1 MRLMFR
7 STLQM
12 HQIKQ
17 AHRGIPGLGVL
28 PLFAPNTVSVKIL
41 FPLFAASC
49 LQSAVEVECKTEEG
63 QRRHRQLPLSTPFL
77 PLKGKTRGT
86 LKSRWASAPDCQRY
100 PPSGPSKGQICSW
113 QQRSPGFEKG
123 LCAPPGLAAPRAAP
137 AAQRRTVPPA
147 SAAAA
152 QQLRGKRPGSALPGA
167 LARL

>member
-1 MRLMFR
+1 
-7 STLQM
+7 M
-12 HQIKQ
+12 HQTKQ

-28 PLFAPNTVSVKIL
+28 PLFSPNTALVKIF

-49 LQSAVEVECKTEEG
+49 PQSALEVKCKKEEG
-63 QRRHRQLPLSTPFL
+63 QRRYRQLPLSTPFL
-77 PLKGKTRGT
+77 PLKGKTHET
-86 LKSRWASAPDCQRY
+86 LKSRKASAPDCQRY

-123 LCAPPGLAAPRAAP
+123 LSVSPGAPAPCAAP
-137 AAQRRTVPPA
+137 AVQRRTVPPA

-152 QQLRGKRPGSALPGA
+152 RQLQGQQPGSALPGA